1 MKTKIRYY
9 ISHYDPIYSGA
20 GKSLEKLMYSLDHNK
35 FSLEVITAYKKGL
48 ERIEERDK
56 YKIIR
61 VGGKFFKKNGY
72 MNILGKIYF
81 SISSAVYNFRNNDY
95 DVICF
100 IGVGIVSFPSIKIS
114 KFFSKKIINKIT
126 AVGDDDPRKLS
137 KSIMGRS
144 IIRNLKNARHWIIS
158 KEIYDICIKYSNWDK
173 KNLYFITNPVN
184 VKFNSYDLLS
194 SKREEY
200 KKDKN
205 RLDFLFVGVLNERK
219 GIDVLLDIW
228 NNHNIEANLMLCGPR
243 GNDIKIN
250 TMLDSI
256 NKKNIIEY
264 DEVDF
269 DFIMEKYL
277 SSDYF
282 IFPSNREGLP
292 NVVLEAMS
300 FGIPIIAN
308 NIPGVTDF
316 LLGENRGILINNNQI
331 SSWTDILQK
340 AINHNID
347 TLSISSNAYDWISK
361 NSEFSI
367 VRSKI
372 QKMYTE

>member
-1 MKTKIRYY
+1 KLKTKIRYY

-228 NNHNIEANLMLCGPR
+228 NNH
-243 GNDIKIN
+243 
-250 TMLDSI
+250 
-256 NKKNIIEY
+256 
-264 DEVDF
+264 
-269 DFIMEKYL
+269 
-277 SSDYF
+277 
-282 IFPSNREGLP
+282 
-292 NVVLEAMS
+292 
-300 FGIPIIAN
+300 
-308 NIPGVTDF
+308 
-316 LLGENRGILINNNQI
+316 
-331 SSWTDILQK
+331 
-340 AINHNID
+340 
-347 TLSISSNAYDWISK
+347 
-361 NSEFSI
+361 
-367 VRSKI
+367 
-372 QKMYTE
+372 